1 MSLTDSNKNKNYSN
15 INNTNKNKVIRDRSH
30 KNIGVAKID
39 KKSTVAEHFG
49 KGGLLYKGK
58 AKDYPGISNIIKKNK
73 LKVIPIN
80 IKKNK

>member
-1 MSLTDSNKNKNYSN
+1 MSLTDSNKKKNYSN
-15 INNTNKNKVIRDRSH
+15 KDNG
-30 KNIGVAKID
+30 NIKVAKND
-39 KKSTVAEHFG
+39 KVKDHFG
-49 KGGLLYKGK
+49 KGGILYKGK

>member
-1 MSLTDSNKNKNYSN
+1 MSLTDSIKNKNYSN
-15 INNTNKNKVIRDRSH
+15 KTSKNTK
-30 KNIGVAKID
+30 VAKIN

-58 AKDYPGISNIIKKNK
+58 LKNYSGTSSIIKKNK
-73 LKVIPIN
+73 LKIIPIN